1 MSHSLDHFFA
11 PQSIAVI
18 GASQDPG
25 KAGYQILQNL
35 LKLGFAGPLYPVN
48 PHLTELFGLK
58 CYPSLAAV
66 EGQVELLIVT
76 VPAFAVPEVFE
87 QAAARGDVQ
96 AAVIIASGFSET
108 KEPERV
114 ELEKKVVATA
124 RAAGIRIIGPNCV
137 GVMNTENHLDT
148 TFAAGVRQVRGG
160 MSVLSQSGALG
171 ASIMMF
177 AGDQP
182 VPIGFAKW
190 AHVGNQ
196 ADVDVLEV
204 MQYYRDDPATRVIA
218 LYMEGINNARQ
229 FFEVARAI
237 TPEKPVLVVK
247 VGRSAVGS
255 GAAASHTGSL
265 AGSDRI
271 YEGAFRQAG
280 IIRVATVEELLD
292 TAKAISMQPL
302 PAGNRILVLTEAGGP
317 GIIAMDELGLAPEI
331 TPAKLSPAT
340 IARLKEILPPM
351 AIVDHTPG
359 YVDMSAAADE
369 VQHAEALQCVLA
381 DPGVDGVVHLSV
393 PPTFLKPERLGQLT
407 AEAVKGAKKPVT
419 VCYLAGAWVQSGR
432 QALEDASVPTF
443 DMPERAARAMVN
455 LVRRGQFLKA
465 VAAQQGAAAV
475 PTQQAPARAAA
486 EAALAPAV
494 QGGRNVT
501 EPEARA
507 ALGAFGVPFGAA
519 ELARDADAAVRVAEK
534 LGYPVVLKVVAP
546 AIVHKSDIGGV
557 KVNLGTAAEV
567 RAAFSD
573 ILEAAKAKAPEAEVE
588 GVLVTPQ
595 AAAGVE
601 LIIGATRDPQFGPV
615 VMVGFGGIFVEV
627 LKDVSFRVAP
637 LTRVEAAAMLKELK
651 LYPLLTGV
659 RGQAGGDVAA
669 LEELIVRVGEAI
681 AQVPTIREIDLNPVR
696 VYAEG
701 VLALDA
707 RIIL

>member
-1 MSHSLDHFFA
+1 MTHSLDHFFY
-11 PQSIAVI
+11 PESIAVI

-35 LKLGFAGPLYPVN
+35 RGLGFAGPLYPVN

-66 EGQVELLIVT
+66 TGYVELIIVT

-87 QAAARGDVQ
+87 QAAARGDVK

-114 ELEKKVVATA
+114 ELEKKVAATA

-148 TFAAGVRQVRGG
+148 TFAAGVRQVPGG

-218 LYMEGINNARQ
+218 MYMEGIKDARQ
-229 FFEVARAI
+229 FFAVAREV
-237 TPEKPVLVVK
+237 TPKKPVIVVK

-280 IIRVATVEELLD
+280 VIRVATVEELLD

-331 TPAKLSPAT
+331 TPAQLSPAT
-340 IARLKEILPPM
+340 IARLQELLPPM

-369 VQHAEALQCVLA
+369 VQHAKALKCVLA

-393 PPTFLKPERLGQLT
+393 PPTFLRPERLGQLT

-419 VCYLAGAWVQSGR
+419 VCYLAGAWVQPAR
-432 QALEDASVPTF
+432 QALEDAGIPTF

-455 LVRRGQFLKA
+455 MVRRGQFLKKLA
-465 VAAQQGAAAV
+465 VQDRTAVVPAAA
-475 PTQQAPARAAA
+475 TARAEA
-486 EAALAPAV
+486 EAALAPA
-494 QGGRNVT
+494 QQEGRNVT
-501 EPEARA
+501 EPEARVV
-507 ALGAFGVPFGAA
+507 LGAFGVPFGPA
-519 ELARDADAAVRVAEK
+519 ELARNADEAVRAADK

-546 AIVHKSDIGGV
+546 EIVHKSDVGGV
-557 KVNLGTAAEV
+557 KANLTSAAEV

-573 ILEAAKAKAPEAEVE
+573 ILAAAKAKAPGAQVV

-595 AAAGVE
+595 AAPGAE

-615 VMVGFGGIFVEV
+615 VLVGFGGIFVEV

-637 LTRVEAAAMLKELK
+637 LTRAEAHAMLAELK
-651 LYPLLTGV
+651 LYPLLTGT
-659 RGQAGGDVAA
+659 RGQVACNVAA

-681 AQVPTIREIDLNPVR
+681 TQVPTIREIDLNPVR
-696 VYAEG
+696 VYAQG
-701 VLALDA
+701 AFALDA